1 MLLPISESPLRVPA
15 ISPGITYENVR
26 FSDPK
31 RFPPL
36 LIPPTHGLYA
46 IMVVN
51 TSYRPR
57 PYRLLYIGET
67 ECLHE
72 RLTTSHEKY
81 EDWKREAQGATLYYA
96 YHWFHG
102 TQDSRKVLE
111 AELIAKL
118 NPPCNVQLRSVL
130 MPPPSF
136 KSW

>member
-1 MLLPISESPLRVPA
+1 MLLPNSESPLRVPA
-15 ISPGITYENVR
+15 TSQGIMYENVK
-26 FSDPK
+26 FSEPR

-46 IMVVN
+46 IMVVD

-57 PYRLLYIGET
+57 PYRVLYIGET
-67 ECLHE
+67 ENFQE
-72 RLTTSHEKY
+72 RLTTGHEKY
-81 EDWKREAQGATLYYA
+81 EDWKREAQGAALYYS

-102 TQDSRKVLE
+102 TQDARLALE
-111 AELIAKL
+111 ADLIRKL

-136 KSW
+136 KPW